1 MSSRWEVYTS
11 ARVSAIAKIESGL
24 KFHHFTSSLPAVI
37 AKDKTLCSKVHK
49 LMVNNVLSKV
59 TDFAEEVEEQ
69 VKLKQCLDELD
80 EIAKDPSNQPANG
93 YWRPSRIPLDNQVCK
108 INDIFILVLSYC
120 IGLYYYLKV

>member
-1 MSSRWEVYTS
+1 
-11 ARVSAIAKIESGL
+11 
-24 KFHHFTSSLPAVI
+24 
-37 AKDKTLCSKVHK
+37 
-49 LMVNNVLSKV
+49 MVNNVLSKV

-108 INDIFILVLSYC
+108 INDIFILVLS
-120 IGLYYYLKV
+120 